1 MSQMPRKF
9 LVFAILVCFAGAP
22 LSANPRL
29 PHIFSDHMVLQRDM
43 PIAVWGW
50 AAPGE
55 KIKVRLG
62 GHTQSVVAGAD
73 MKWEVTLPAMH
84 AGGPFLL
91 QVEGVKTIELKDVM
105 IGEVWIAS
113 GQSNMTF
120 ALSGAATAATEIP
133 KAVYDQIR
141 LFTVPQEIS
150 QTPQADTLPAT
161 WVTCTPET
169 AKEFSAVGYFFAKK
183 LYESLGV
190 PIGVIE
196 SAWPGT
202 AAEEWTDPDSLRADP
217 ILEPIVKQWDAKPEL
232 LRQDS
237 IAENKF
243 WIEFDNFELLRANG
257 ESGVSLSDFDDGS
270 VRTAGGGDWTYTWKA
285 APGTTFELVS
295 PGRGGS
301 GFAARVAG
309 KMDIESDGLL
319 KAKIHADTTPGDW
332 SEYMGIRFWVRGN
345 GDYQYQS
352 MQPTITDWDN
362 YSSKILRATPEW
374 QQETILFKDLRQAG
388 WGVVEPLTLDSLTGF
403 QFNLLSIAGD
413 LPHPPSGLYDG
424 MITPLDKFRIRG
436 ALWYQGESNAPRAFQ
451 YQRLLPAMIR
461 GWRKLWKEGD
471 FPFLVVQLPNHGMS
485 PELGDSMWAELREA
499 QLLTAR
505 KVPNTGL
512 AVTID
517 VGDPKNLHPPR
528 KQEVGERLALWALGT
543 TYHEKIVYSGPL
555 YDSMKIEGN
564 KIRISFTH
572 PGAGLEARG
581 QGGELQGFSIAG
593 ADRRFYWAHAE
604 IEGDTVVVSSPDV
617 PDPVAVRYAWADS
630 PNCNL
635 YNKEGLPTSPF
646 RTDDWSGMTFSKR

>member
-1 MSQMPRKF
+1 MRGKLLF
-9 LVFAILVCFAGAP
+9 FAILFCFAATT

-55 KIKVRLG
+55 KITIQLG
-62 GHTQSVVAGAD
+62 GHAQSALAGAD
-73 MKWEVTLPAMH
+73 TKWEVTLPAMH

-91 QVEGVKTIELKDVM
+91 QVKGNKTIELKDVM

-141 LFTVPQEIS
+141 LFTVPQRIS
-150 QTPQADTLPAT
+150 QAPQSDTLPAA
-161 WVTCTPET
+161 WVTCTPDT

-202 AAEEWTDPDSLRADP
+202 AAEEWTDPESLRADP
-217 ILEPIVKQWDAKPEL
+217 ILEPIVKKWDAKPEA

-237 IAENKF
+237 VGENNF
-243 WIEFDNFELLRANG
+243 WIEFDDFELLHASG
-257 ESGVSLSDFDDGS
+257 ESAVSFADFDDGS
-270 VRTAGGGDWTYTWKA
+270 VKTSTGGDWTYTWET
-285 APGTTFELVS
+285 APGTSFELVS
-295 PGRGGS
+295 PGHGGK
-301 GFAARVAG
+301 GYAARVAG
-309 KMDIESDGLL
+309 KMDIEGDALL
-319 KAKIHADTTPGDW
+319 KANLHADTTPGDW
-332 SEYMGIRFWVRGN
+332 SEFAGIRFWVRGN

-362 YSSKILRATPEW
+362 YSSRILHATPEW
-374 QQETILFKDLRQAG
+374 QQVTILFKDLRQAG
-388 WGVVEPLTLDSLTGF
+388 WGVVEPLSLDSLTGF
-403 QFNLLSIAGD
+403 QFNLLSPAGD

-451 YQRLLPAMIR
+451 YQSLLPAMIR

-471 FPFLVVQLPNHGMS
+471 FPFLIVQLPNHGMS

-499 QLLTAR
+499 QFLTSR

-517 VGDPKNLHPPR
+517 VGDPNNLHPPR

-555 YDSMKIEGN
+555 YDSMKIEAD
-564 KIRISFTH
+564 KVRISFTQL
-572 PGAGLEARG
+572 GTGLEARG

-593 ADRRFYWAHAE
+593 ADRRFHWAHAE
-604 IEGDTVVVSSPDV
+604 IEEDTVVVSSPDV

-630 PNCNL
+630 PDCNL
-635 YNKEGLPTSPF
+635 YNKEGLPASPF
-646 RTDDWSGMTFSKR
+646 RTDDWPGASFSNR